1 MYRPEIAYQKR
12 TWNSREQNH
21 LPRYPLP
28 DWPTAWP
35 TVEGAGFCPHYP
47 RSTPSH
53 ILLRHPTVEGDFVFG
68 NPGRINAHTQKQS
81 AERAA
86 PSSSAQRFALAA
98 GGRLFRRRCANRS
111 ACNQAGSRRGW
122 CGGGASA
129 KSAEGGTGSR
139 RAVAC
144 RLPGFPNLSH
154 REQNHLLTHFSLPM
168 CHFRKTPPCPT
179 QLSRPHPRIPDVS
192 HQEQKRTP
200 THFSLLICNIRKAEG

>member
-81 AERAA
+81 AERTA

-98 GGRLFRRRCANRS
+98 GGRLFRRLKQIGPLCARTGENRILCAERS
-111 ACNQAGSRRGW
+111 MCNIR
-122 CGGGASA
+122 
-129 KSAEGGTGSR
+129 KS
-139 RAVAC
+139 
-144 RLPGFPNLSH
+144 
-154 REQNHLLTHFSLPM
+154 
-168 CHFRKTPPCPT
+168 PPCPT
-179 QLSRPHPRIPDVS
+179 QHSMAHSQFPDVS
-192 HQEQKRTP
+192 HQAQNRPLTP
-200 THFSLLICNIRKAEG
+200 FSFHICQIGR

>member
-47 RSTPSH
+47 RSTPSQR
-53 ILLRHPTVEGDFVFG
+53 LQRHPTVEGDFVFG

-81 AERAA
+81 AERTA

-111 ACNQAGSRRGW
+111 ALRTDWGKIATGAQKGRFCAPTEKNCIRCAECASLRTDCCYNKLGLRLWGGNGAVNCDYRDSESRRG
-122 CGGGASA
+122 
-129 KSAEGGTGSR
+129 
-139 RAVAC
+139 
-144 RLPGFPNLSH
+144 
-154 REQNHLLTHFSLPM
+154 
-168 CHFRKTPPCPT
+168 
-179 QLSRPHPRIPDVS
+179 
-192 HQEQKRTP
+192 
-200 THFSLLICNIRKAEG
+200 

>member
-1 MYRPEIAYQKR
+1 MGCFTPYENSNILCINTLQLHPSRHRVSFWKKFTKNGMYRPEIAYQKR

-47 RSTPSH
+47 RSTPSQR
-53 ILLRHPTVEGDFVFG
+53 LQRHPTVEGDFVFG

-86 PSSSAQRFALAA
+86 PSSSAQRFAFAA

-111 ACNQAGSRRGW
+111 ALRTGW
-122 CGGGASA
+122 GKIAFGAQNGRCVTS
-129 KSAEGGTGSR
+129 ENP
-139 RAVAC
+139 
-144 RLPGFPNLSH
+144 PG
-154 REQNHLLTHFSLPM
+154 
-168 CHFRKTPPCPT
+168 PT
-179 QLSRPHPRIPDVS
+179 QPSTPHS
-192 HQEQKRTP
+192 
-200 THFSLLICNIRKAEG
+200 

>member
-12 TWNSREQNH
+12 TGNNREQNH

-35 TVEGAGFCPHYP
+35 TVEGAGICPHYP

-81 AERAA
+81 AERTA

-111 ACNQAGSRRGW
+111 ALRTGWGKIAFGAQNGRCVTSENPHPAPHSTLWHIPNFLMCHIRRKIALSRRFPSSSVTSGDE
-122 CGGGASA
+122 SA
-129 KSAEGGTGSR
+129 KSGG
-139 RAVAC
+139 
-144 RLPGFPNLSH
+144 
-154 REQNHLLTHFSLPM
+154 
-168 CHFRKTPPCPT
+168 
-179 QLSRPHPRIPDVS
+179 
-192 HQEQKRTP
+192 
-200 THFSLLICNIRKAEG
+200 